1 MEMLFYERYH
11 ISTYCVCVDI
21 RVYHR
26 RALVGIDNIRTD
38 CFNDV
43 YADE

>member
-11 ISTYCVCVDI
+11 IGAYRVCVDI

-26 RALVGIDNIRTD
+26 RALVGVDYIGADF
-38 CFNDV
+38 FNDV
-43 YADE
+43 YADK